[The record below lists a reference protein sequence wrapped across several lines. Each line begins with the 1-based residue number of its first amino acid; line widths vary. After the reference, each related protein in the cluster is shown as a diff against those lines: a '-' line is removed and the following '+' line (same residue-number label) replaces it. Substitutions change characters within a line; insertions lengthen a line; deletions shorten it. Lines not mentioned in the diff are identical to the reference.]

1 MSYRQFAV
9 LVLCSLSLA
18 SCYIKGLTN
27 GYKRLIDSEKELIVF
42 KSQSCP
48 AANTDSIY
56 LFNGLEFK
64 KCLKEYRKAVLYRWD
79 PNCSS
84 KNCISLPTCELYCN
98 KNGYELFVLLEYL
111 DLPKQ
116 KQLPKSSK
124 SIIMSDFKY
133 YRSNNSDKCSGKF
146 IEDLISKSVKDTSI
160 QYKRFLF
167 FEEGQFV
174 YAKEKLFEAS
184 FFYK

>member
-1 MSYRQFAV
+1 MSYKHFTI
-9 LVLCSLSLA
+9 LVLCSFFLA

-27 GYKRLIDSEKELIVF
+27 GYKRLIDSEKGLIVF

-64 KCLKEYRKAVLYRWD
+64 KCVKEYRKAVLYIWD

-84 KNCISLPTCELYCN
+84 KSCISLPACELYCN

-116 KQLPKSSK
+116 RQLPKSAK
-124 SIIMSDFKY
+124 SIIISDFRY
-133 YRSNNSDKCSGKF
+133 YKTNNADKCSNRF
-146 IEDLISKSVKDTSI
+146 IEDLISKSAKDTSV

-167 FEEGQFV
+167 FEEGVFV
-174 YAKEKLFEAS
+174 YAKERLFQPSILE
-184 FFYK
+184 K